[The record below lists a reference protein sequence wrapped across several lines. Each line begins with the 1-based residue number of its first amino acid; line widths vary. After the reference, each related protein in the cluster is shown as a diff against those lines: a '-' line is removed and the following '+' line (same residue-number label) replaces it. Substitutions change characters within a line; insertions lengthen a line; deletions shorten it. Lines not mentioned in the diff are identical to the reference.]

1 MKSIISALTAIICIF
16 TGTGF
21 CVNSSSEK
29 VTPDT
34 ASFSN
39 EAAVCESSSA
49 ETVSCTAKETSASG
63 NAETE
68 YFTSDE
74 KTTESSAAV
83 SDGIYSDESTSVTES
98 QYETPAE
105 TTVTYDTDSDI
116 FTSADDNDTY
126 DEFAQYEPEEYD
138 NPEYY
143 EYQVLYK
150 ELLNELRYDTEGIRS
165 VEYFLFDMNEDNT
178 PELITVT
185 GTCEADKTTAFYTIK
200 NHETVVIGEN
210 FRGDHSTFCIDKRTG
225 LFVMKNEWGGLGS
238 VTGYV
243 FDGEKVYESTILK
256 DYNYMHNPDGY
267 DFVVG
272 ELYDIYTPAY
282 GVAYSEGD
290 SILYTEDFSEVELNA
305 DSYYFTD

>member
-1 MKSIISALTAIICIF
+1 MKTIISALTAIICIF

-21 CVNSSSEK
+21 CVNSNSEK

-34 ASFSN
+34 ASFSD
-39 EAAVCESSSA
+39 EAAVCESALA
-49 ETVSCTAKETSASG
+49 ETVSDTAEETSVSG
-63 NAETE
+63 NAESE

-74 KTTESSAAV
+74 KITESSAAV
-83 SDGIYSDESTSVTES
+83 SDVTYSDEETSVTES
-98 QYETPAE
+98 QSETPAE
-105 TTVTYDTDSDI
+105 TTAAENTESDI
-116 FTSADDNDTY
+116 FTAADDNDTY

-138 NPEYY
+138 SPEYF

-150 ELLNELRYDTEGIRS
+150 ELLNELRYNTEGISS
-165 VEYFLFDMNEDNT
+165 VEYFLFDMNEDDT

-185 GTCEADKTTAFYTIK
+185 GTCEADKTTTFYTIK

-210 FRGDHSTFCIDKRTG
+210 FRGDHSTFCIDNRTG
-225 LFVMKNEWGGLGS
+225 LFVMKNEWGGLGT

-243 FDGEKVYESTILK
+243 FDGEEVYESTILK
-256 DYNYMHNPDGY
+256 DYNYMHNPEGY

-272 ELYDIYTPAY
+272 ELYDIYTPAH
-282 GVAYSEGD
+282 GVAYSEGS
-290 SILYTEDFSEVELNA
+290 SILYTDDFSEVELNA